1 VISEL
6 RSTAMEFTDAV
17 LRKSVKQLATG
28 QDPEDVLAFMAHTL
42 TNKFLH
48 QPSTELRKAGE
59 EERHDLI
66 QAARRL
72 FIDKPADKPNN

>member
-1 VISEL
+1 
-6 RSTAMEFTDAV
+6 
-17 LRKSVKQLATG
+17 
-28 QDPEDVLAFMAHTL
+28 MAHTL

-72 FIDKPADKPNN
+72 LIDKSTTNSNT